1 MYLVVYDIKNEEV
14 VGQLLTKAKEFGEV
28 NQALPSAFLLD
39 TTENLNII
47 NDAFL
52 TIVSNNGRIMTAQI
66 TRSNING
73 WLGSDSVKWI
83 NSKTF

>member
-14 VGQLLTKAKEFGEV
+14 VGKLLAKAKEFGEV

-39 TTENLNII
+39 TAENLNIV
-47 NDAFL
+47 NDAFI
-52 TIVSNNGRIMTAQI
+52 TIVSSNGRIMTAQI
-66 TRSNING
+66 TRNCING

-83 NSKTF
+83 NSRNF